1 MGSDRTEPSRRS
13 ARRALAA
20 IPGPPLWSLPR
31 QGLTGLR
38 RPHELARDL
47 RRRYGEVVRLGPP
60 GSAYVYLF
68 GEEANALVLL
78 DRSVSFTWA
87 EVMAP
92 LEPIVGPTALIVSDG
107 EDHRRRRRLVQPA
120 FATRRIDAAV
130 PVLVAEIDALID
142 SLPIG
147 VALDLYG
154 LYRAAV
160 RRIVVRV
167 LFGDAPVGLADQL
180 GAALEPATVWVDRPG
195 EFQVPLTPLW
205 WRARRGRRQA
215 ENLVDV
221 EIARRREGG
230 ELGSDVL
237 GVFLATELSADEIR
251 DQVISL
257 IAAGYETTSA
267 AVAWVVL
274 ELLAHPREWDA
285 CRDEARSHIGESAPS
300 PEDLRAMP
308 RLGAVINETLR
319 LWPAA
324 VLGRTSSQALS
335 YGGYDLPAGTKILI
349 SPFVTH
355 RSPECW
361 GEDADE
367 FRPERWSDDE
377 PPTERYFP
385 FGGPYRHCLGF
396 GLALT
401 EIQVAV
407 VRLLQRVTLERHGP
421 DNELR
426 AHGLS
431 ALRPDGGVPVI
442 ITGKS

>member
-1 MGSDRTEPSRRS
+1 MGTEVVETPRRRE
-13 ARRALAA
+13 RRALAS

-31 QGLTGLR
+31 KSLSGLR
-38 RPHELARDL
+38 RPHELALDL
-47 RRRYGEVVRLGPP
+47 RQRYGDVVRLGPP
-60 GSAYVYLF
+60 TSAYVYLF

-78 DRSVSFTWA
+78 DRSASFTWA

-92 LEPIVGPTALIVSDG
+92 LEPIVGSTALVVSDG

-130 PVLVAEIDALID
+130 PALVSEIDALID
-142 SLPIG
+142 SLPLG
-147 VALDLYG
+147 VFIDLHG
-154 LYRAAV
+154 LYRSAV

-167 LFGDAPVGLADQL
+167 LFGDAPVGLADQI
-180 GAALEPATVWVDRPG
+180 GAALEPATIWVDRPG

-205 WRARRGRRQA
+205 WRARRGRRLA
-215 ENLVDV
+215 EDLVDA

-230 ELGSDVL
+230 QLGTDVL
-237 GVFLATELSADEIR
+237 GVILATELSKVETS

-267 AVAWVVL
+267 AIAWVVL
-274 ELLAHPREWDA
+274 ELLAHPQEWA
-285 CRDEARSHIGESAPS
+285 RCRDEVRILLGDAAPS

-308 RLGAVINETLR
+308 HLAAVINETLR
-319 LWPAA
+319 LWPAP
-324 VLGRTSSQALS
+324 VLGRTSCQAMS
-335 YGGYDLPAGTKILI
+335 YRGYDLPAGTKILI

-355 RSPECW
+355 RSAEGW
-361 GEDADE
+361 GDDAGA
-367 FRPERWSDDE
+367 FRPERWDGADA

-396 GLALT
+396 GLAMT

-407 VRLLQRVTLERHGP
+407 IRLLQRVTLERHGA
-421 DNELR
+421 DTELR

-442 ITGKS
+442 L